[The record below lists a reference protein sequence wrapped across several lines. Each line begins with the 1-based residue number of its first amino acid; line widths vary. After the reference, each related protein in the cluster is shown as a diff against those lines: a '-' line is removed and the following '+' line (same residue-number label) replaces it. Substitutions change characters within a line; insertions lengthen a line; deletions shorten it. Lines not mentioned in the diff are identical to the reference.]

1 MADGQVVF
9 DVVLNSDSLNS
20 QLKSLGK
27 SFPSAGKNMGGAL
40 SKSIAAG
47 FDETWITRQVEKVAS
62 ALTVAAAASFA
73 KKGIMYNAQM
83 ESYVTNFAVLL
94 GDEAAA
100 LEKVAAMREM
110 AAKTPFGME
119 DLASA
124 TQTMLSFG
132 VSADS
137 VQTALSQLGD
147 IALGDKQKMNA
158 LSLAFAQVSA
168 AGKLTGQ
175 DLLQFVNAGF
185 NPLQTI
191 AEKTGASLGDLKDA
205 MSGAKGSK
213 DFQKQ
218 IKAAQ
223 KEVEK
228 LGENASES
236 AKLLAQIG
244 EDGMISA
251 ELVAAAME
259 IETSAGGRFFEGMQ
273 KASQTMSGLFSTLK
287 DDTAALVGN
296 VFEPLSDT
304 VKKVIEGAIGAIG
317 DLNKGLDTLQGDKV
331 DIEVSA
337 DIKNAQEN
345 ISTLETDITDLKNKF
360 ITETITINLKA
371 EEATNLLDRLA
382 ELKSIDKNLL
392 TEADKQEMQS
402 LSQQL
407 AAINPELEKFLG
419 KDGIINKDLT
429 AVAALTEEYL
439 ALAKAQA
446 QAAFVADVTKRLES
460 ARLEQGVLAEQLK
473 TLEGQREALGR
484 TALEWDNIQKSA
496 AGAALYLAT
505 AFQKGEDMTAP
516 VESATATLAEFTKNT
531 EFLSALGEKGFDLS
545 TIFNMEDMSL
555 KDPSEITASVE
566 ALATLAASMAE
577 LSTFSGKQ
585 EGADNKTAEALDDQI
600 EAIKTSIT
608 QGITDLKALELE
620 WQATLKSLGIGEGAD
635 TSNTTGEIKEGLQ
648 SSIDDAT
655 GSLDTSSAETSGGL
669 VAGAFTKGIEDA
681 KPVAVAAAGSFFS
694 DVMGALGGSQHATTL
709 GEVGGVSADGGAA
722 AVGEDSGASDKFVAF
737 GLSIA
742 QAVAKGVTQGAPD
755 IKTKLTK
762 ATDAARS
769 AVKIEDFNTLGKN
782 IAQGVADGI
791 KAGSTAISEALVS
804 AVLAAL
810 KAAEEAAGVHSPST
824 LFRDKLGRWLP
835 AGAAE
840 GVKLESWQL
849 RQACRDMVNDSLSDM
864 KRYTQQEA
872 LYSLQR
878 DIKKHSLPV
887 SFGWQDAKIARGA
900 AKSMQVEQTNNF
912 NVPVQ
917 TPDEFA
923 ETMQMFLTYGLEAD
937 W

>member
-27 SFPSAGKNMGGAL
+27 SFPSAGKNMGGIL
-40 SKSIAAG
+40 SKSLADG
-47 FDETWITRQVEKVAS
+47 FDTTWITRQIEKAAS
-62 ALTVAAAASFA
+62 ALTVAAAASLA
-73 KKGIMYNAQM
+73 KQGIMYNAQM

-124 TQTMLSFG
+124 TQTLLSFG
-132 VSADS
+132 VSADN

-191 AEKTGASLGDLKDA
+191 AEKTGASLGDLKEA

-223 KEVEK
+223 KEVTK

-273 KASQTMSGLFSTLK
+273 KASQTMTGLWSTLQ

-296 VFEPLSDT
+296 VFEPLSDAAKT
-304 VKKVIEGAIGAIG
+304 TLEGAIGLIG

-331 DIEVSA
+331 DIEVNA
-337 DIKNAQEN
+337 DIENAQAN
-345 ISTLETDITDLKNKF
+345 LSTLETDITDLKNKF
-360 ITETITINLKA
+360 ITETISINLKA
-371 EEATNLLDRLA
+371 EEATNLLDRLE

-392 TEADKQEMQS
+392 TDEDKQEMQT

-407 AAINPELEKFLG
+407 VAINPELEKFLG
-419 KDGIINKDLT
+419 KDGIIRKDLA
-429 AVAALTEEYL
+429 AVAELTAEYL

-446 QAAFVADVTKRLES
+446 QAAFVADVNKRLES
-460 ARLEQGVLAEQLK
+460 ARLEQGMLAEQLK
-473 TLEGQREALGR
+473 ILEGQREALGR
-484 TALEWDNIQKSA
+484 TAREWDTIQESA
-496 AGAALYLAT
+496 AGAALYLAS

-516 VESATATLAEFTKNT
+516 VESATAILSEFAQNTDFLA
-531 EFLSALGEKGFDLS
+531 ALGEKGFDLS

-555 KDPSEITASVE
+555 KDPSEITASAE

-585 EGADNKTAEALDDQI
+585 EGADTKTAEALDAQI

-608 QGITDLKALELE
+608 QGTTDLKALELE

-635 TSNTTGEIKEGLQ
+635 SNKTTDEIKEGLQ
-648 SSIDDAT
+648 SSIDTAT

-709 GEVGGVSADGGAA
+709 GEVGGVDTGGEAG
-722 AVGEDSGASDKFVAF
+722 AVTEDDGASDKFVAF
-737 GLSIA
+737 GMSLI
-742 QAVAKGVTQGAPD
+742 QAVATGVRQGAPD
-755 IKTKLTK
+755 VNAELSKAISKAKDDIKL
-762 ATDAARS
+762 
-769 AVKIEDFNTLGKN
+769 EPFNTLGQQ
-782 IAQGVADGI
+782 ISQGIADGI
-791 KAGSTAISEALVS
+791 EAGSGSIATALVN
-804 AVLAAL
+804 AVLAAIGE
-810 KAAEEAAGVHSPST
+810 AEGALGINSPSRVA
-824 LFRDKLGRWLP
+824 RDRIGRWIP

-840 GVKLESWQL
+840 GVELNAWQL
-849 RQACRDMVNDSLSDM
+849 RQACIDMANDSVNDVG
-864 KRYTQQEA
+864 RYAQKAA
-872 LYSLQR
+872 LESIGR
-878 DIKKHSLPV
+878 DIRKYALPV
-887 SFGWQDAKIARGA
+887 SFGWEDARIVRSA
-900 AKSMQVEQTNNF
+900 AKSMQVEQVNNF

-923 ETMQMFLTYGLEAD
+923 QTMELFLTYGLEAD